1 MEKNLEKIKLIF
13 QKKGFK
19 YKDRLGNGGYGD
31 VYIFENNNRDY
42 AIKIQMS
49 SDKKKKEKIKNEC
62 VFSKS
67 LNSINLVKTYAIY
80 QDKLNSN
87 EIIFSMVMEKTL
99 YMDMKYFFDYLLNG
113 NLIRVSINNSYFP
126 WLYLLNKNTI
136 IYFVNQIFEGL
147 KLLYEC
153 NCVHRDIKAENILI
167 AYLFIVK
174 ICDFGIA
181 SKGKRNFKLGS
192 STWCYQGPEY
202 YMNDSI
208 IERYEDSFKIDYFS
222 VGLIIYN
229 LLFRKNV
236 IPRDLKN
243 TINLSTLKQCL
254 NEANEN
260 IKKHEYDEET
270 MKKREEEE
278 KYLCYNKEDEIMK
291 FDERK
296 KVKDSEIKTQFID
309 KGIGELTRSLIK
321 ENISDRPNI
330 FQILENESLNKNKKR
345 IKKIY
350 DINQFLEIK
359 LFVEFQKP
367 IIHRIHKKK
376 YKI

>member
-1 MEKNLEKIKLIF
+1 MKTKIKF
-13 QKKGFK
+13 
-19 YKDRLGNGGYGD
+19 
-31 VYIFENNNRDY
+31 
-42 AIKIQMS
+42 
-49 SDKKKKEKIKNEC
+49 
-62 VFSKS
+62 
-67 LNSINLVKTYAIY
+67 
-80 QDKLNSN
+80 
-87 EIIFSMVMEKTL
+87 
-99 YMDMKYFFDYLLNG
+99 
-113 NLIRVSINNSYFP
+113 
-126 WLYLLNKNTI
+126 
-136 IYFVNQIFEGL
+136 
-147 KLLYEC
+147 
-153 NCVHRDIKAENILI
+153 H
-167 AYLFIVK
+167 
-174 ICDFGIA
+174 
-181 SKGKRNFKLGS
+181 S

-202 YMNDSI
+202 YMNDYI

-243 TINLSTLKQCL
+243 TINLSILKECL

-260 IKKHEYDEET
+260 IKKHEYNEET

-278 KYLCYNKEDEIMK
+278 KYLYYNKEDEIMK

-359 LFVEFQKP
+359 LFIEFQKP
-367 IIHRIHKKK
+367 MIHRIHKKK
-376 YKI
+376 YQI

>member
-42 AIKIQMS
+42 AVKIQMS

-113 NLIRVSINNSYFP
+113 NLIRVTINNIYFP

-181 SKGKRNFKLGS
+181 SKGKPNFKLGS

-202 YMNDSI
+202 YMNDYI
-208 IERYEDSFKIDYFS
+208 IERYEDSFKID
-222 VGLIIYN
+222 
-229 LLFRKNV
+229 RKNV

-243 TINLSTLKQCL
+243 TINLSILKECL

-260 IKKHEYDEET
+260 IKKHEYNEET

-278 KYLCYNKEDEIMK
+278 KYLYYNKEDEIMK

-330 FQILENESLNKNKKR
+330 FEILENESLNKNKKR

-359 LFVEFQKP
+359 LFIEFQKP
-367 IIHRIHKKK
+367 MIHRIHKKK
-376 YKI
+376 YQI